1 MHQSLFFFFFFVA
14 FSFSFRTLCY
24 SSSRGV
30 LFLSFSHTH
39 THICWVFS
47 FYRVTSFVFTQR
59 IPLEMISVDDE
70 DDFDSIRPVRPH
82 HTSTP
87 MHQLQYQSS
96 PRAFRPS
103 SRTSGRTF
111 HSTSYQ
117 VYPSNELPSPS
128 AASGHTDPYGTIV

>member
-1 MHQSLFFFFFFVA
+1 MKA
-14 FSFSFRTLCY
+14 
-24 SSSRGV
+24 SSSSSHRV
-30 LFLSFSHTH
+30 FFLISYCSSSPLSILF

>member
-1 MHQSLFFFFFFVA
+1 MQKSHQLKYRREEEKKNIQSNFLLDLTVVA
-14 FSFSFRTLCY
+14 S
-24 SSSRGV
+24 
-30 LFLSFSHTH
+30 LFLSSCNTPSECFHL
-39 THICWVFS
+39 IMLLA
-47 FYRVTSFVFTQR
+47 FVFTQR
-59 IPLEMISVDDE
+59 IPLEIISVDDE

-117 VYPSNELPSPS
+117 VYPSHELPSPS